1 MGIVLFWI
9 SYLVS
14 GLCLYTILRG
24 MYIRKRIKINQ
35 YPYYKIEETNER
47 YKLPLW
53 LIIILIIV
61 FFIPGLNIC
70 LGFWIW
76 FSLLPDD
83 REYYYKTFLTKK
95 Y

>member
-1 MGIVLFWI
+1 MGIILFWI
-9 SYLVS
+9 LYFVS

-24 MYIRKRIKINQ
+24 MYIRKQIKKDR
-35 YPYYKIEETNER
+35 YPYYEFEETNER

-61 FFIPGLNIC
+61 FFVPGLNIC